1 MQSDHNLLEDTKPL
15 VVVIG
20 CDTFPPDIN
29 GAARF
34 AERLAGGLARNGQQV
49 HVIAPSTNRRYGSY
63 REIHDGVA
71 IVVHRLKSYRLP
83 QHQSLRFASP
93 IKLRRSIRNLLTKI
107 QPDAVHSQSH
117 LVVGRYLSKEAL
129 KLGIRLVATNHLMPE
144 NLIRYSVLVPRFL
157 EPLAKSISWH
167 DTYQILKRAEVV
179 TTPTKKAAEILVANT
194 PLRDILAISCGINA
208 SQFASTAEVSPATRR
223 ALYVGR
229 LDYEKHVH
237 VLIEAFSQLPR
248 QLDVTLEIVGDG
260 SERQS
265 LETWAGELGIADKVI
280 FRGHITDAELPK
292 AYDRATVFVMPSIA
306 ELQSIATLE
315 AMASGRPIIAA
326 NAAAL
331 PHLVHDGE
339 NGYLFQPESSEDLA
353 AKLELVFTAS
363 DARLKA
369 LGQGSLHLIQSH
381 DIAQTVSRFEQIY
394 RGHASDVTPTED
406 NLGTYT
412 QAINL
417 TPQRVSTLKSIREAG
432 RKILA
437 SAERRSSGV
446 LERLDESTG
455 DVTERFAEIGFD
467 VLQRSKRATRSIDRS
482 IRKALDRFRRR
493 DQ

>member
-1 MQSDHNLLEDTKPL
+1 MSIESELLTSTDPL

-34 AERLAGGLARNGQQV
+34 AERLAGGLARNGQVV

-63 REIHDGVA
+63 REIHDGVP

-83 QHQSLRFASP
+83 QHQSMRFASP
-93 IKLRRSIRNLLTKI
+93 VRLRKSIRNLLTKI
-107 QPDAVHSQSH
+107 KPDAVHIQSH
-117 LVVGRYLSKEAL
+117 LMVGRFLSKEAL
-129 KLGIRLVATNHLMPE
+129 KQGIRLVATNHIMPE

-157 EPLAKSISWH
+157 EPVAKHLSWN
-167 DTYQILKRAEVV
+167 DTYHILRRAEVV
-179 TTPTKKAAEILVANT
+179 TTPTKKAAEILVSNT
-194 PLRDILAISCGINA
+194 PIRNILAISCGINA
-208 SQFASTAEVSPATRR
+208 NQFAGASEVSPNTRR

-237 VLIEAFSQLPR
+237 VLIEAFSQLPPD
-248 QLDVTLEIVGDG
+248 LDVVLEIVGDG

-265 LETWAGELGIADKVI
+265 LETWASELGISNKVV

-292 AYDRATVFVMPSIA
+292 AYDRATVFVMPSVA

-315 AMASGRPIIAA
+315 AMASGRPVIAA

-353 AKLELVFTAS
+353 AKLEFLFKLPEPALRS
-363 DARLKA
+363 

-394 RGHASDVTPTED
+394 RGHVAQVTPTED

-417 TPQRVSTLKSIREAG
+417 TKQRVSSLEAMRIAA
-432 RKILA
+432 RKIL
-437 SAERRSSGV
+437 SEAERRTSGV
-446 LERLDESTG
+446 LERLDDTTG
-455 DVTERFAEIGFD
+455 DVAERFTDIGFD
-467 VLQRSKRATRSIDRS
+467 VMQRSRRATRSIDRS
-482 IRKALDRFRRR
+482 IRKALNRFRQR